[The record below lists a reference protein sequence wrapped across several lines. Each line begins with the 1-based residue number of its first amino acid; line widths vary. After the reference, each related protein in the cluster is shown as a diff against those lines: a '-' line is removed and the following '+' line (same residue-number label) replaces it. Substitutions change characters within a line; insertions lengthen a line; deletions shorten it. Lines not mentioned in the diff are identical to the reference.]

1 MISTPKPRFRIVLIA
16 ALTLPALQSLLG
28 PEVCVSR
35 DT

>member
-16 ALTLPALQSLLG
+16 ALALPALQSRLG
-28 PEVCVSR
+28 PEIRVSS